1 MLRPRMLGLTLPVML
16 YEILTVEVWI
26 FWWLEMNG
34 GEVTGRKYYR
44 LRTALYRLQFT
55 LQTTAAGS
63 LAKDRGE
70 FTPLDHL
77 QAAERTE
84 HR

>member
-1 MLRPRMLGLTLPVML
+1 MFELTLPVML

-26 FWWLEMNG
+26 FWWLEMSG

-44 LRTALYRLQFT
+44 LRTALYRLQFA

-63 LAKDRGE
+63 LTKDRGE
-70 FTPLDHL
+70 FTPFDHL
-77 QAAERTE
+77 QPAEQSER
-84 HR
+84 R